1 MVFVPL
7 NLDIYKAQEIFCRF
21 MAGIYPTIPQVRMTR
36 RLDGACV
43 LDDNNPHK
51 NVDTSIGLTGD
62 WRKRGPVFAIPFE
75 ALYGNEVKNLIAAGR
90 CISVTDSM
98 WDITRVIPRCAVR
111 AGGGHSGGNHR

>member
-1 MVFVPL
+1 
-7 NLDIYKAQEIFCRF
+7 
-21 MAGIYPTIPQVRMTR
+21 MTR

-98 WDITRVIPRCAVR
+98 WDITRVIPRCAVTGQA
-111 AGGGHSGGNHR
+111 AGTAAAITDDFRMLDVRKLQRILVDNGVKISF